1 VGKKE
6 VRNWEHGALMKCLLR
21 FAVVLAVLG
30 CGVAL
35 SQQGAPAAGAAANG
49 LTAAAPTSSAQLPVV
64 ADPAIWR
71 VKGTHGTVYLFG
83 SIHVMKPNVDW
94 ETAKVKKA
102 FAASDVLY
110 VEVANLDDPAAAAP
124 LAMEFGTDL
133 AHPLSTKLSKDD
145 VALLDAAAKSM
156 GIPGEQMLEPMQPWL
171 VSQSLELLPIL
182 KGGYDPSNGIDMKL
196 LAEAKAE
203 QKPVKGF
210 ETMADQVHLLAD
222 APQAQQVELLHKELT
237 ELDKAVAELND
248 LVTAWEHGDVEKI
261 GKMENDELAAKY
273 PADYKRLVVDRNTRW
288 TATLDGLLKDPVTGS
303 VFVVVGAGHLAG
315 PDSVIRM
322 LEKDGWKV
330 ERQ

>member
-1 VGKKE
+1 VGEKE
-6 VRNWEHGALMKCLLR
+6 SRNWDHGALMKSLLR

-30 CGVAL
+30 CGVA
-35 SQQGAPAAGAAANG
+35 SAQQGTTPAGPVTNG
-49 LTAAAPTSSAQLPVV
+49 SPAAAPTSSAQLTVV
-64 ADPAIWR
+64 ADPAMWR
-71 VKGTHGTVYLFG
+71 VKGAHGTVYLFG
-83 SIHVMKPNVDW
+83 SIHVMKPNVVW
-94 ETAKVKKA
+94 ETAKVKSA

-110 VEVANLDDPAAAAP
+110 VEIANLDDPAAVAP
-124 LAMEFGTDL
+124 LAMQFGTDL
-133 AHPLSTKLSKDD
+133 AHPLSTKLSKED

-156 GIPGEQMLEPMQPWL
+156 GMSGEGMLEPMQPWL

-196 LAEAKAE
+196 LAEAKAA

-222 APQAQQVELLHKELT
+222 APQAQQVELLHKQLT
-237 ELDKAVAELND
+237 ELDKAAAEMND
-248 LVTAWEHGDVEKI
+248 LVTAWEHGDVDKI

-273 PADYKRLVVDRNTRW
+273 PADYKRLVIDRNRRW
-288 TATLDGLLKDPVTGS
+288 TATLDGLLKDPATGS

-315 PDSVIRM
+315 PDSVIKM

-330 ERQ
+330 ERE